1 MTNNVEY
8 AAIQAFVEEE
18 LSQDHSGHNHQHA
31 ERVVRNAQK
40 IIQRE
45 GGDEK
50 IILTAAWLH
59 DCIDKKLFADVEGQI
74 DKVERFLEG
83 QRFRREEVTEVMYII
98 QNISYNKGENRPL
111 TSLNAMIVRD
121 ADRLDAIGAIGIIRT
136 IEYGAANGRLF
147 YDHENMKRE
156 GGKVGWNH
164 STDTSLSHFYD
175 KLLKL
180 ESLMHTPT
188 AKEMARERTEFLHRF
203 LEEFYR
209 EME

>member
-1 MTNNVEY
+1 MEY
-8 AAIQAFVEEE
+8 AAIQAFVTRE

-31 ERVVRNAQK
+31 ERVVRNARK

-59 DCIDKKLFADVEGQI
+59 DCIDKKLFADIEGQI
-74 DKVERFLEG
+74 GKVRRFLEE
-83 QRFRREEVTEVMYII
+83 QSFLPEEVEEVMYII

-121 ADRLDAIGAIGIIRT
+121 ADRLDAIGAMGIIRT
-136 IEYGAANGRLF
+136 IEYGATQGRLF
-147 YDHENMKRE
+147 YDNENIKRE
-156 GGKVGWNH
+156 EGKVGWNH
-164 STDTSLSHFYD
+164 PTDTSLSHFYD

-180 ESLMHTPT
+180 EALMHTPT
-188 AKEMARERTEFLHRF
+188 AKKMAKERTEFLKIF
-203 LEEFYR
+203 IEEFYH

>member
-1 MTNNVEY
+1 MEY
-8 AAIQAFVEEE
+8 AAIQRFVAHE
-18 LSQDHSGHNHQHA
+18 LSKDHSGHNHQHA
-31 ERVVRNAQK
+31 ERVVGNAKKILQK
-40 IIQRE
+40 E
-45 GGDEK
+45 GGNEK

-59 DCIDKKLFADVEGQI
+59 DCIDKKLFTNIAEQLN
-74 DKVERFLEG
+74 KVERFLEEQG
-83 QRFRREEVTEVMYII
+83 FLPDEVAEVMYII

-136 IEYGAANGRLF
+136 IEYGATQGRLF
-147 YDHENMKRE
+147 YDNENIKRE

-188 AKEMARERTEFLHRF
+188 AKAMAKERTEFLGNF
-203 LEEFYR
+203 LKEFYR
-209 EME
+209 ELDD

>member
-1 MTNNVEY
+1 MEY
-8 AAIQAFVEEE
+8 AAIQRFVAHE
-18 LSQDHSGHNHQHA
+18 LSKDHSGHNHQHA
-31 ERVVRNAQK
+31 ERVVGNAKKILQK
-40 IIQRE
+40 E
-45 GGDEK
+45 GGNEK

-59 DCIDKKLFADVEGQI
+59 DCIDKKLFTNIAEQLN
-74 DKVERFLEG
+74 KVERFLEEQG
-83 QRFRREEVTEVMYII
+83 FLPDEVAEVMYII

-136 IEYGAANGRLF
+136 IEYGATQGRLF
-147 YDHENMKRE
+147 YDNENIKRE

-188 AKEMARERTEFLHRF
+188 AKAMAKERTEFLGKF
-203 LEEFYR
+203 LKEFYR
-209 EME
+209 ELDD

>member
-1 MTNNVEY
+1 MEY
-8 AAIQAFVEEE
+8 AAIQAFVKRE

-31 ERVVRNAQK
+31 ERVVRNARK
-40 IIQRE
+40 IFQRE

-59 DCIDKKLFADVEGQI
+59 DCIDKKLFADIEGQI
-74 DKVERFLEG
+74 GKVRRFLEE
-83 QRFRREEVTEVMYII
+83 QHFRPDEVEEVMYII

-121 ADRLDAIGAIGIIRT
+121 ADRLDAIGAMGIIRT
-136 IEYGAANGRLF
+136 IEYGASQGRLF
-147 YDHENMKRE
+147 YDEENIKRE
-156 GGKVGWNH
+156 EGRVGWNH
-164 STDTSLSHFYD
+164 PTGTSLSHFYD

-180 ESLMHTPT
+180 ESLMHTQT
-188 AKEMARERTEFLHRF
+188 AKEMAKERTEFLKSF
-203 LEEFYR
+203 IEEFYH